1 MRALHWIQQAPRT
14 RLLGWV
20 VVLIGVLL
28 ILDQGRIVVQK
39 KTALPDIRHF
49 VYWTKNLYQQA
60 SRNRSAAISTNLA
73 SFYLIERELRGR
85 ELLIEP
91 RFEAYRWNLE
101 HVSHARVTQASIRSV
116 RAEAWSDLAKAAPRK
131 TKLEKRA
138 LFVFP
143 ESDVQ
148 TYVFVSTTD
157 DSTFYI
163 VPERVYRARSAD
175 KSGANLSAP

>member
-1 MRALHWIQQAPRT
+1 MSRT
-14 RLLGWV
+14 RLIGWA
-20 VVLIGVLL
+20 VVLIGVFL
-28 ILDQGRIVVQK
+28 IVNQVRIVAQK
-39 KTALPDIRHF
+39 KTALPEIRHP

-60 SRNRSAAISTNLA
+60 ARNKSAAISTDLA

-85 ELLIEP
+85 GLLIEP

-101 HVSHARVTQASIRSV
+101 HVSRTRVTLAPILPV
-116 RAEAWSDLAKAAPRK
+116 RAEAWSDLAKTAPRK
-131 TKLEKRA
+131 SKLEKRA

-143 ESDVQ
+143 EHEVQ

-157 DSTFYI
+157 DRTFYI
-163 VPERVYRARSAD
+163 VPESVYRARSVA